1 MPGSPQSSGC
11 FAVNRVNQVSAVVE
25 DIRFLQCWSWEHEAA
40 ACIFSAT
47 SEEGVCVCVY
57 VHFLC
62 GRHHLLSTSSS
73 EMGTRRPADANPF
86 TLRHIP

>member
-1 MPGSPQSSGC
+1 MPGSPQSSDC
-11 FAVNRVNQVSAVVE
+11 SAVNRVNQVSAVVE
-25 DIRFLQCWSWEHEAA
+25 DIRFLQCWSWERVGA
-40 ACIFSAT
+40 ACIFQQLLRR
-47 SEEGVCVCVY
+47 VCVCVY

-86 TLRHIP
+86 ALKHIP